1 MVESLQK
8 RTGPAS
14 PVLVQGLACTRILIL
29 PHFNLCAGDVDGN
42 NEWEIVSRRNSRFYF
57 IDSFLFDSVLSLY
70 VVLILWWEWSLFDG
84 LFVYFGLLFV
94 FTLVVLLCMLY
105 LFFKFVFTLYL
116 FWLCVNYIYICV
128 WVYKVVNLKLC
139 DWYFGIF
146 RWSCFSFISFV
157 WLIIVLLL
165 PLSFFGLDYCWF
177 IL

>member
-42 NEWEIVSRRNSRFYF
+42 NEWEIVSRRNSRFNF

-94 FTLVVLLCMLY
+94 FTLVVLLCMFY
-105 LFFKFVFTLYL
+105 LFFN
-116 FWLCVNYIYICV
+116 LCLRFICFDYVLTIYICV
-128 WVYKVVNLKLC
+128 CVYKIVNLWLC
-139 DWYFGIF
+139 VWY
-146 RWSCFSFISFV
+146 
-157 WLIIVLLL
+157 LEIIPLLL
-165 PLSFFGLDYCWF
+165 F
-177 IL
+177 